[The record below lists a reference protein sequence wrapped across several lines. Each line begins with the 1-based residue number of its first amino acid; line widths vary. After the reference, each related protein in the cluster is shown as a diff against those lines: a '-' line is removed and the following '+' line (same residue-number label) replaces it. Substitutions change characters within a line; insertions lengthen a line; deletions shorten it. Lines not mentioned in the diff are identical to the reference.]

1 MNKFSFSIKSYKTI
15 VLIVLLTS
23 ITLAGVWWQFISL
36 KPYKISKTEIN
47 NIYQKHA
54 NYTPEI
60 NFTEIKPSQYKITF
74 RSYDDEYVEGRLEIP
89 NGGTLEQWFTDT
101 QAKEIDIFV
110 GVSAMGRNYLR
121 WWQDSFKGRSTVTQV
136 NKIGEMALSSNHI
149 LVAIDARYHGT
160 RKSKDLPLSKIMN
173 NLHIWGNRKYYEQMV
188 VDTVM
193 DYRHL
198 INALSKKFKK
208 TNVTVAGYSMGAQ
221 VSIILGA
228 TDNKVKKVLSIVP
241 PNVDNKVA
249 LVAPIN
255 FVGELNLDKIWLL
268 TANAD
273 EYAGE
278 KQNLILF
285 EGIKSKN
292 KQHITFDSDHIL
304 PENYTE
310 SLVEW
315 FE

>member
-1 MNKFSFSIKSYKTI
+1 M
-15 VLIVLLTS
+15 VLILLLTS

-74 RSYDDEYVEGRLEIP
+74 RSYDDEYVEGRLEMP

-285 EGIKSKN
+285 EGIKTKN

-304 PENYTE
+304 PENYPE

>member
-1 MNKFSFSIKSYKTI
+1 MNKFSFPIKSYKTM
-15 VLIVLLTS
+15 VLILLLTS

-74 RSYDDEYVEGRLEIP
+74 RSYDDEYVEGRLEMP

-285 EGIKSKN
+285 EGIKTKN

-304 PENYTE
+304 PENYPE